1 MTLYEQVTDILKG
14 NGISGNEESKC
25 APFNK
30 EKSRPNTRKTAAV
43 NKSILLQ
50 FENITPMNRKMKLE
64 KAVRILSRQLG
75 VPVEIERAD
84 EGHKGEGFAFK
95 AQEELTFKWYDLFN
109 DSVKGI
115 YDFVCA
121 WFGLPVQNVLQK
133 ADALVHRGKVIYAP
147 ETGKPIKKSDW
158 EKFVKALDKV
168 IDKRLN
174 NAGRKIVLDSQVLG
188 RLLDRMLKYNKLPEV
203 KDVSL
208 DELKYSGRT
217 FQYITE
223 SAKHAENV
231 FSTFDNIRFGLLEQ
245 SAAERVT
252 GATDKMKHDIKQVL
266 IDGVKAKKGVQQI
279 SQDLFNKLT
288 GTNRDF
294 QKIADTE
301 IQNNINHAF
310 LAEETSNLK
319 EDETAYFQRVEVIDG
334 STCPFCKK
342 MNGTIAIWSKTPLSS
357 DKVSG
362 DKYASVAIWEGKD
375 WNGEKNSVSTGVFHP
390 FCRGIWIRWNAQV
403 NAYMAHLQ
411 KKNEQYNAAVDKARA
426 EWKAK
431 GIENPSDKTPGYID
445 RINEL
450 YGKS

>member
-1 MTLYEQVTDILKG
+1 MAL
-14 NGISGNEESKC
+14 
-25 APFNK
+25 
-30 EKSRPNTRKTAAV
+30 SRKNAAV

-50 FENITPMNRKMKLE
+50 FVNITPMNRKAKLE
-64 KAVRILSRQLG
+64 KAVRVLSRQLG

-95 AQEELTFKWYDLFN
+95 SQEELTFKWYEFFS
-109 DSVKGI
+109 DSVKET
-115 YDFVCA
+115 YNFVCNY
-121 WFGLPVQNVLQK
+121 FGLPIQNVLQK
-133 ADALVHRGKVIYAP
+133 ADVLRHRGQIIYSP
-147 ETGKPIKKSDW
+147 ETGKPLKKSDW
-158 EKFVKALDKV
+158 EKFVKALEKV
-168 IDKRLN
+168 VDKRLN

-203 KDVSL
+203 KDISL
-208 DELKYSGRT
+208 DELKYSGKT
-217 FQYITE
+217 FQYIAE

-266 IDGVKAKKGVQQI
+266 IDGVKAKKSVQRI
-279 SQDLFNKLT
+279 SQDLFNKLS

-301 IQNNINHAF
+301 IQNNINNAF

-319 EDETAYFQRVEVIDG
+319 EDETAYFRRVEIIDG

-342 MNGTIAIWSKTPLSS
+342 MNGTIAVWSKTPLSN
-357 DKVSG
+357 DKVDG
-362 DKYASVAIWEGKD
+362 DKYATVAIWEGKD
-375 WNGEKNSVSTGVFHP
+375 WNGEKDSVSSGVFHP
-390 FCRGIWIRWNAQV
+390 FCRGIWVRWNERI
-403 NAYMAHLQ
+403 NAYMALLQ

-431 GIENPSDKTPGYID
+431 GIENPNDKTPGYID

-450 YGKS
+450 YNGSKI